1 MRAAIAMVVAAPF
14 ATWLVSSAA
23 AHPMLVPLVP
33 FSIERIG
40 ALIFVAIAF
49 WISIGEIAH
58 RRAPSPSYTAGV
70 GFAIAAILASVF
82 GFDPLSGIASGVFFG
97 AVCLAGSAL
106 YRYVREGAWNPMLA
120 AWLWTGAVLCGLAL
134 LAMVARKPAGVYAFA
149 HGRAVGIFENPNE
162 LALYALAV
170 CTIAAAALF
179 ARYRGRRLAL
189 VSFALGVAALLATG
203 SRSGEAAFAI
213 GAIAL
218 AIMLQGRRSKVQLVA
233 ILAVIAF
240 GIVLALGF
248 ESRHNPGENSTRLA
262 AWRAGVRTVTLFP
275 LTGVGIG
282 GFYRVYP
289 YVRSPDAPGP
299 EDPIAYDPHDFYL
312 SVATETGLIGLG
324 AFVWTMIVFVR
335 ESRHVL
341 ALASEDGRRFGIVTL
356 AGLLA
361 IGCHLILNGF
371 ALAIV
376 LWVVMAA
383 LMLGIAR
390 SEYGRA

>member
-1 MRAAIAMVVAAPF
+1 MVVAAPF

-23 AHPMLVPLVP
+23 AHPVLVPLVP
-33 FSIERIG
+33 FSIQRIG

-49 WISIGEIAH
+49 WISFGEIAH
-58 RRAPSPSYTAGV
+58 RRAPSPSYRAGIV
-70 GFAIAAILASVF
+70 FAVAAILASIL
-82 GFDPLSGIASGVFFG
+82 GFDPLSGIASGAFFG
-97 AVCLAGSAL
+97 IVCLSGSAI

-120 AWLWTGAVLCGLAL
+120 AWMWTGAVLCGVAL
-134 LAMVARKPAGVYAFA
+134 LALAIRKPAGVYAFA

-162 LALYALAV
+162 LAMYALAV
-170 CTIAAAALF
+170 CTIAAAALL
-179 ARYRGRRLAL
+179 ARYPGRRLAL

-218 AIMLQGRRSKVQLVA
+218 AIMLRARPKVRLVA
-233 ILAVIAF
+233 ILAVIAL

-262 AWRAGVRTVTLFP
+262 AWRAGVRTVALFP

-299 EDPIAYDPHDFYL
+299 EDPIAYDPHNFYL
-312 SVATETGLIGLG
+312 SVAAETGLLGLG
-324 AFVWTMIVFVR
+324 AFIGTMVVFAR
-335 ESRHVL
+335 ESHSVL
-341 ALASEDGRRFGIVTL
+341 TLASEDGRRFGIVTL

-361 IGCHLILNGF
+361 IGCHLIFNGF

-383 LMLGIAR
+383 LMLGIGR